1 MGNAQQGDALPGTVG
16 IFQPIAGLGAEK
28 PGFRVPAPAAVGGM
42 ENTVVRNEVG
52 QLPLAEH
59 RKVEAVAPRQIP
71 RGIFRCKGNAP
82 LGKHPGD
89 FLVAAGGDAAAA
101 PGSACHQG
109 VLADQ
114 FLLAALTAA
123 PPENATPC
131 PPLPAVLQYG
141 AFSKPLA
148 LQVPYPILMGTPA
161 AAGVPTFQFMG
172 VHLHHL
178 AAVALTLPDCTSIGA
193 PRLRQRQDGQAAKS
207 LAGKVIRTRVG
218 RQPQLWV
225 IPRRRLV
232 PRVVIPPPHWQVQRY
247 QASRPVTPAGA
258 GTCSTTVSRPK
269 VFPTMGTLALVT
281 PSPLSSMGKPQYR

>member
-1 MGNAQQGDALPGTVG
+1 
-16 IFQPIAGLGAEK
+16 
-28 PGFRVPAPAAVGGM
+28 M
-42 ENTVVRNEVG
+42 ENPVVRNEVG

-59 RKVEAVAPRQIP
+59 RKVEAVAPWQIP

-82 LGKHPGD
+82 LGEHPGD

-101 PGSACHQG
+101 PGSARHQG

-114 FLLAALTAA
+114 FLLTALTPA

-131 PPLPAVLQYG
+131 PPLPAVLQHG

-247 QASRPVTPAGA
+247 QASRPVTPAGD

-281 PSPLSSMGKPQYR
+281 PSPLSFMGKPQYR